1 MKPMK
6 ITEQDYIKACRKAS
20 REDEIAAYGKPLGP
34 RHLVFRSKKQ
44 YNRQQMRNDTRSLVR
59 Q

>member
-1 MKPMK
+1 MK
-6 ITEQDYIKACRKAS
+6 ITELDYIKACRKAA
-20 REDEIAAYGKPLGP
+20 REDEIAAYGKPLGL

-44 YNRQQMRNDTRSLVR
+44 YNRQQMRIDTRRLVS

>member
-1 MKPMK
+1 MK

-44 YNRQQMRNDTRSLVR
+44 YNRQQMRNDTRRLVR

>member
-1 MKPMK
+1 MKRMK
-6 ITEQDYIKACRKAS
+6 ITELDYIKACRKAA

-44 YNRQQMRNDTRSLVR
+44 YNRQQMRNEVR
-59 Q
+59 RLMR

>member
-1 MKPMK
+1 MK
-6 ITEQDYIKACRKAS
+6 ITEQDYIKACRKAA

-44 YNRQQMRNDTRSLVR
+44 YNRQQMRNEVR
-59 Q
+59 RLLR